1 MTINVTA
8 VNDLPS
14 GKPTI
19 TGTATV
25 GQDLTA
31 FPQAAYQMWTGLAGS
46 PTSTSG
52 LRVAV
57 TAGRHSDISG
67 ATSST
72 YTLQTADNGKKV
84 KVKVNFTDQGS
95 TAETVTSDEYP
106 SSGTIGTPNA
116 RPTAADGNTAP
127 TASNGTVT
135 TAEDTAYTFSA
146 ANFNFSDT
154 DGDTLSSVQIVTLPA
169 SGKGTLA
176 LSGTAVT
183 TSQVILAASIPSLT
197 YTPPANANGAG
208 YASFTFKVNDGTDDS
223 AVASTMTINVTAV
236 NDLPSGKPTIT
247 GTATVG
253 QDLTASTS
261 GISDADGLSGVTYSY
276 QWLLVDGGDSD
287 ISGATSSTYT
297 LQTADNGKKVKV
309 KVNFTDQGSTA
320 ETVTSDEYP
329 SSGTIGTP
337 NARPTAADGT
347 VTTNEDTAYTFSA
360 ANFNFSDTDGDTLS
374 SVQIVTLPASGKGTL
389 ALSGTAVTT
398 SQVIP
403 ATSIPSLTYT
413 PPANANGTPY
423 TTFTFRV
430 SDGKDES
437 AAASTMTINVTG
449 FNDLPSGKPTIS
461 GTAAVGQALTAS
473 TSGISD
479 VDGLSGVTYGY
490 QWIRVDGG
498 DSDIS
503 GETSSTY
510 TLQPADDDK
519 KVKVKVSF
527 RDQGGTDETVTSEEY
542 PSSGTIGALNTVP
555 DAPVLSATA
564 GGSTRINLFWTAP
577 GSDGGS
583 AITGYQIEVSSD
595 GSSFTT
601 LVANT
606 RSTTTAYTHIGLGGG
621 ATRYYRVSAINTNG
635 TGLPSNIADATTT
648 AGQTG
653 KTMVWFGTEAYTA
666 TEGGADAQVS
676 VHLSEAVIAEP
687 LDVRLL
693 LEYGGGAA
701 AADHGSIP
709 TVVTFGVGQRTK
721 TITVAATDDVLD
733 DDGESVSLGFF
744 NDHRDRV
751 ITGHGSITATVA
763 LEDNDGNERVDVS
776 FGAAAYKATEGGTDA
791 TVEVNLDAA
800 PGRSVEIPLVATRQ
814 GGASA
819 ADYSSIPASVTFG
832 AEETSKTV
840 DVTATVDVGG
850 DGGESVR
857 LEFGELPASVFAG
870 SPAAAVVTLFDS
882 NTHQGVGFVVSF
894 GTAQTVLVRESSTV
908 RHRFGVYLGTR
919 WQPGSGRPSKP
930 VTIPLVVTRR
940 GATEDDH
947 TEIPASVTFGVNE
960 GASGFS
966 MRAIPDQTT
975 EPDEELTITFGQP
988 LPPGVRLPA
997 AGRCCR
1003 MLEVELVDLDVGN
1016 VPATGAPTIS
1026 GTPAAGETLTAD
1038 VSGISD
1044 VDGLSGVTYT
1054 YQWIRVVNGS
1064 DIGIPG
1070 ATLSTY
1076 TLQSEDAGNKV
1087 KVRVS
1092 FTDGQGGDEML
1103 TSDEYPSSGTI
1114 NEEETSSVVVPD
1126 PPPFSPPVVENPPT
1140 EEVVEN
1146 PPTEEVVENP
1156 PTEEVVENPPTEEV
1170 EEGCAVSDVTGDDRS
1185 LEIFVE
1191 CAAQRI
1197 EDSDT
1202 FTETLRILE
1211 GFRDDEGNWND
1222 GSTYLV
1228 LLTARGG
1235 VYFHAN
1241 NRDVEDLDWSGILSC
1256 EGGGSVLDT
1265 QEGCFIEYEEER
1277 RGYAHPLSASHV
1289 PLARDEAE
1297 FVLLGGFNKIPEE
1310 GKPFTG
1316 MIGEPSTE
1324 AGEVDTDDRLR
1335 KFVGEAGR
1343 VLREAV
1349 SDPGIDPAEL
1359 RGILRREEGPWREGD
1374 VYIYI
1379 LGETGRVIFDGAK
1392 RDREQ
1397 KNESA
1402 KRYVRDLI
1410 SGADANVVEYREDGF
1425 LIRGYTAR
1433 VEVLDAVYF
1442 VGSGYRVEGQ
1452 PGGSD
1457 SGGGG
1462 CAVGGSD
1469 KGGAFGLFLAALTLL
1484 LAVSLKRRPA
1494 DGPFWGNSR

>member
-1 MTINVTA
+1 
-8 VNDLPS
+8 
-14 GKPTI
+14 
-19 TGTATV
+19 
-25 GQDLTA
+25 
-31 FPQAAYQMWTGLAGS
+31 MWT
-46 PTSTSG
+46 
-52 LRVAV
+52 
-57 TAGRHSDISG
+57 
-67 ATSST
+67 
-72 YTLQTADNGKKV
+72 
-84 KVKVNFTDQGS
+84 
-95 TAETVTSDEYP
+95 
-106 SSGTIGTPNA
+106 
-116 RPTAADGNTAP
+116 
-127 TASNGTVT
+127 
-135 TAEDTAYTFSA
+135 
-146 ANFNFSDT
+146 
-154 DGDTLSSVQIVTLPA
+154 
-169 SGKGTLA
+169 
-176 LSGTAVT
+176 
-183 TSQVILAASIPSLT
+183 
-197 YTPPANANGAG
+197 
-208 YASFTFKVNDGTDDS
+208 
-223 AVASTMTINVTAV
+223 
-236 NDLPSGKPTIT
+236 
-247 GTATVG
+247 
-253 QDLTASTS
+253 
-261 GISDADGLSGVTYSY
+261 GLSGVTYSY
-276 QWLLVDGGDSD
+276 QWVLVDGGDSD

-320 ETVTSDEYP
+320 ETLTSDEYP

-360 ANFNFSDTDGDTLS
+360 ANFNFSDTDPGDTLS
-374 SVQIVTLPASGKGTL
+374 SVQIVTLPASGTL
-389 ALSGTAVTT
+389 RLSGTAVTT
-398 SQVIP
+398 SQVVP

-721 TITVAATDDVLD
+721 TITVAATDDVFD

-744 NDHRDRV
+744 NDHHDRV

-791 TVEVNLDAA
+791 MVEVNLDAA
-800 PGRSVEIPLVATRQ
+800 PSRSVEIPLVATRQ

-832 AEETSKTV
+832 AEETSKTI

-882 NTHQGVGFVVSF
+882 NTHLGVGFVVSF

-1003 MLEVELVDLDVGN
+1003 TLEVELVDLDVGN
-1016 VPATGAPTIS
+1016 VPATGAPTIT

-1076 TLQSEDAGNKV
+1076 TLQSEEDAGNKV

-1092 FTDGQGGDEML
+1092 FTDGKGGDEML

-1140 EEVVEN
+1140 
-1146 PPTEEVVENP
+1146 
-1156 PTEEVVENPPTEEV
+1156 
-1170 EEGCAVSDVTGDDRS
+1170 ASDGRS
-1185 LEIFVE
+1185 GGKFS
-1191 CAAQRI
+1191 
-1197 EDSDT
+1197 SDG
-1202 FTETLRILE
+1202 RS
-1211 GFRDDEGNWND
+1211 GGKSSD
-1222 GSTYLV
+1222 GRSGGKSSDGRSGGKSSNGRSGGKSSNGRSG
-1228 LLTARGG
+1228 RG
-1235 VYFHAN
+1235 V
-1241 NRDVEDLDWSGILSC
+1241 R
-1256 EGGGSVLDT
+1256 
-1265 QEGCFIEYEEER
+1265 
-1277 RGYAHPLSASHV
+1277 
-1289 PLARDEAE
+1289 
-1297 FVLLGGFNKIPEE
+1297 
-1310 GKPFTG
+1310 
-1316 MIGEPSTE
+1316 
-1324 AGEVDTDDRLR
+1324 RLR
-1335 KFVGEAGR
+1335 
-1343 VLREAV
+1343 
-1349 SDPGIDPAEL
+1349 
-1359 RGILRREEGPWREGD
+1359 
-1374 VYIYI
+1374 
-1379 LGETGRVIFDGAK
+1379 
-1392 RDREQ
+1392 RDR
-1397 KNESA
+1397 
-1402 KRYVRDLI
+1402 
-1410 SGADANVVEYREDGF
+1410 
-1425 LIRGYTAR
+1425 
-1433 VEVLDAVYF
+1433 
-1442 VGSGYRVEGQ
+1442 
-1452 PGGSD
+1452 
-1457 SGGGG
+1457 
-1462 CAVGGSD
+1462 
-1469 KGGAFGLFLAALTLL
+1469 
-1484 LAVSLKRRPA
+1484 
-1494 DGPFWGNSR
+1494 

>member
-1 MTINVTA
+1 MSVIIARPANTA
-8 VNDLPS
+8 AT
-14 GKPTI
+14 GKPGI
-19 TGTATV
+19 TGTAQVGQTLTATV
-25 GQDLTA
+25 GTSADVDGLPNPFLTDVN
-31 FPQAAYQMWTGLAGS
+31 
-46 PTSTSG
+46 TSFQWI
-52 LRVAV
+52 RVATDNTETNIASA
-57 TAGRHSDISG
+57 TA
-67 ATSST
+67 ST
-72 YTLQTADNGKKV
+72 YTLVDADLGTTIKV
-84 KVKVNFTDQGS
+84 KVGFADNYDYD
-95 TAETVTSDEYP
+95 ETLTSD
-106 SSGTIGTPNA
+106 A
-116 RPTAADGNTAP
+116 TAAVAASTNTP
-127 TASNGTVT
+127 PSASNGTVT
-135 TAEDTAYTFSA
+135 TNEDTAYTFA
-146 ANFNFSDT
+146 AADFNFSDT
-154 DGDTLSSVQIVTLPA
+154 DPGDTLESVEIITLPA
-169 SGKGTLA
+169 SGTGTLA
-176 LSGTAVT
+176 LSGTPVT
-183 TSQVILAASIPSLT
+183 AGQEIAEAGIGTLT

-208 YASFTFKVNDGTDDS
+208 YASFTFGVSDGEIPS
-223 AVASTMTINVTAV
+223 PAYTMTINVTAV
-236 NDLPSGKPTIT
+236 ND
-247 GTATVG
+247 
-253 QDLTASTS
+253 
-261 GISDADGLSGVTYSY
+261 
-276 QWLLVDGGDSD
+276 
-287 ISGATSSTYT
+287 
-297 LQTADNGKKVKV
+297 
-309 KVNFTDQGSTA
+309 
-320 ETVTSDEYP
+320 
-329 SSGTIGTP
+329 
-337 NARPTAADGT
+337 
-347 VTTNEDTAYTFSA
+347 
-360 ANFNFSDTDGDTLS
+360 
-374 SVQIVTLPASGKGTL
+374 
-389 ALSGTAVTT
+389 
-398 SQVIP
+398 
-403 ATSIPSLTYT
+403 
-413 PPANANGTPY
+413 
-423 TTFTFRV
+423 
-430 SDGKDES
+430 
-437 AAASTMTINVTG
+437 
-449 FNDLPSGKPTIS
+449 
-461 GTAAVGQALTAS
+461 
-473 TSGISD
+473 
-479 VDGLSGVTYGY
+479 
-490 QWIRVDGG
+490 
-498 DSDIS
+498 
-503 GETSSTY
+503 
-510 TLQPADDDK
+510 
-519 KVKVKVSF
+519 
-527 RDQGGTDETVTSEEY
+527 
-542 PSSGTIGALNTVP
+542 
-555 DAPVLSATA
+555 AP
-564 GGSTRINLFWTAP
+564 
-577 GSDGGS
+577 
-583 AITGYQIEVSSD
+583 
-595 GSSFTT
+595 
-601 LVANT
+601 
-606 RSTTTAYTHIGLGGG
+606 
-621 ATRYYRVSAINTNG
+621 
-635 TGLPSNIADATTT
+635 T

-676 VHLSEAVIAEP
+676 VHLSEAVIGEP

-733 DDGESVSLGFF
+733 DDGESVSLGFS

-776 FGAAAYKATEGGTDA
+776 FGAGAYKATEGGTDA
-791 TVEVNLDAA
+791 TVEVKLDAA
-800 PGRSVEIPLVATRQ
+800 PGRSVEIPLMVTHQ
-814 GGASA
+814 GLASA
-819 ADYSSIPASVTFG
+819 ADYSSIPASVTFE
-832 AEETSKTV
+832 AEETSKTIG
-840 DVTATVDVGG
+840 VTATVDVDG

-857 LEFGELPASVFAG
+857 LEFGKLPASVFAG

-882 NTHQGVGFVVSF
+882 NTHLGVGFVVSF

-1003 MLEVELVDLDVGN
+1003 TLEVELVDLDVGN
-1016 VPATGAPTIS
+1016 VPATGAPTIT

-1076 TLQSEDAGNKV
+1076 TLQSEEDAGNKV

-1092 FTDGQGGDEML
+1092 FTDGKGGDEML

-1126 PPPFSPPVVENPPT
+1126 PPPFS
-1140 EEVVEN
+1140 
-1146 PPTEEVVENP
+1146 EEVVENP

-1241 NRDVEDLDWSGILSC
+1241 DRDVEDLDWSGILSC
-1256 EGGGSVLDT
+1256 EGEGSVLDT

-1343 VLREAV
+1343 VLGEAV

-1379 LGETGRVIFDGAK
+1379 LGETGRVIFDGAD

-1469 KGGAFGLFLAALTLL
+1469 KGGAFGLFLAALALL
-1484 LAVSLKRRPA
+1484 LAVSLKRRLAPE
-1494 DGPFWGNSR
+1494 PFWGNSH

>member
-1 MTINVTA
+1 M
-8 VNDLPS
+8 
-14 GKPTI
+14 
-19 TGTATV
+19 
-25 GQDLTA
+25 
-31 FPQAAYQMWTGLAGS
+31 
-46 PTSTSG
+46 
-52 LRVAV
+52 
-57 TAGRHSDISG
+57 
-67 ATSST
+67 
-72 YTLQTADNGKKV
+72 
-84 KVKVNFTDQGS
+84 
-95 TAETVTSDEYP
+95 
-106 SSGTIGTPNA
+106 
-116 RPTAADGNTAP
+116 
-127 TASNGTVT
+127 
-135 TAEDTAYTFSA
+135 
-146 ANFNFSDT
+146 
-154 DGDTLSSVQIVTLPA
+154 
-169 SGKGTLA
+169 
-176 LSGTAVT
+176 
-183 TSQVILAASIPSLT
+183 
-197 YTPPANANGAG
+197 
-208 YASFTFKVNDGTDDS
+208 
-223 AVASTMTINVTAV
+223 
-236 NDLPSGKPTIT
+236 
-247 GTATVG
+247 
-253 QDLTASTS
+253 
-261 GISDADGLSGVTYSY
+261 
-276 QWLLVDGGDSD
+276 
-287 ISGATSSTYT
+287 
-297 LQTADNGKKVKV
+297 
-309 KVNFTDQGSTA
+309 
-320 ETVTSDEYP
+320 
-329 SSGTIGTP
+329 
-337 NARPTAADGT
+337 
-347 VTTNEDTAYTFSA
+347 
-360 ANFNFSDTDGDTLS
+360 
-374 SVQIVTLPASGKGTL
+374 
-389 ALSGTAVTT
+389 
-398 SQVIP
+398 
-403 ATSIPSLTYT
+403 
-413 PPANANGTPY
+413 
-423 TTFTFRV
+423 
-430 SDGKDES
+430 
-437 AAASTMTINVTG
+437 
-449 FNDLPSGKPTIS
+449 
-461 GTAAVGQALTAS
+461 
-473 TSGISD
+473 
-479 VDGLSGVTYGY
+479 
-490 QWIRVDGG
+490 
-498 DSDIS
+498 
-503 GETSSTY
+503 
-510 TLQPADDDK
+510 
-519 KVKVKVSF
+519 
-527 RDQGGTDETVTSEEY
+527 TSEEY
-542 PSSGTIGALNTVP
+542 PSSGTIGSLNTVP

-606 RSTTTAYTHIGLGGG
+606 RITATAYTHIGLGSG

-648 AGQTG
+648 TGQTG

-676 VHLSEAVIAEP
+676 VHLSEAVIGEP

-693 LEYGGGAA
+693 IEYGGGAT

-709 TVVTFGVGQRTK
+709 TVVTFGVGERTK
-721 TITVAATDDVLD
+721 TITVAATDDVFD

-776 FGAAAYKATEGGTDA
+776 FGAGAYKATEGGTDA
-791 TVEVNLDAA
+791 MVEVKLDAA

-819 ADYSSIPASVTFG
+819 ADYSGIPASVTFG
-832 AEETSKTV
+832 AEETLKTI

-882 NTHQGVGFVVSF
+882 NTNQGVGFVVSF

-930 VTIPLVVTRR
+930 VTIPLVVTHR

-960 GASGFS
+960 GASGFD
-966 MRAIPDQTT
+966 MRAIPDQTP
-975 EPDEELTITFGQP
+975 EPDEELMITFGQP

-997 AGRCCR
+997 EGRCCR

-1038 VSGISD
+1038 VSGIDD
-1044 VDGLSGVTYT
+1044 VDGLSGVTYS

-1070 ATLSTY
+1070 AALSTY

-1114 NEEETSSVVVPD
+1114 NEEQTSSVVVPD
-1126 PPPFSPPVVENPPT
+1126 PSPFSPPVVENPPT
-1140 EEVVEN
+1140 
-1146 PPTEEVVENP
+1146 PTSS
-1156 PTEEVVENPPTEEV
+1156 PTSSPTQGEPAG
-1170 EEGCAVSDVTGDDRS
+1170 GCAVSDVTGDDRS

-1191 CAAQRI
+1191 CAAERI

-1202 FTETLRILE
+1202 FTETLRLLE
-1211 GFRDDEGNWND
+1211 EFRDDEGNWND

-1235 VYFHAN
+1235 VYFHAD
-1241 NRDVEDLDWSGILSC
+1241 NRDVEDLDWFGILSC

-1265 QEGCFIEYEEER
+1265 EEGCFIEYNGER

-1316 MIGEPSTE
+1316 MIGEPLTE

-1343 VLREAV
+1343 VLGEAV

-1359 RGILRREEGPWREGD
+1359 RGILRREEGPWRGGD

-1379 LGETGRVIFDGAK
+1379 LGETGRVIFDGAD

-1402 KRYVRDLI
+1402 KQYVKNLI
-1410 SGADANVVEYREDGF
+1410 SGADADVVEYREDGF
-1425 LIRGYTAR
+1425 LIRGYAVR

-1484 LAVSLKRRPA
+1484 LSVSLKRRPA
-1494 DGPFWGNSR
+1494 RRAVLGKFPLMGRDADASRRLLLR

>member
-1 MTINVTA
+1 MATDNSETNIASATASTYTLVDADLGTTVKVRVSFTDDASNAETLTSNVSVIIARPANTA
-8 VNDLPS
+8 AT
-14 GKPTI
+14 GKPGI
-19 TGTATV
+19 TGTAQVGQTLTATV
-25 GQDLTA
+25 GTSADVDGLPNPFLTDVN
-31 FPQAAYQMWTGLAGS
+31 
-46 PTSTSG
+46 TSFQWI
-52 LRVAV
+52 RVATDNTETNIASA
-57 TAGRHSDISG
+57 TA
-67 ATSST
+67 ST
-72 YTLQTADNGKKV
+72 YTLVAADLGTTIKV
-84 KVKVNFTDQGS
+84 KVGFADNYDYD
-95 TAETVTSDEYP
+95 ETLTSD
-106 SSGTIGTPNA
+106 A
-116 RPTAADGNTAP
+116 TAAVAASTNTP
-127 TASNGTVT
+127 PSASNGTVT
-135 TAEDTAYTFSA
+135 TNEDTAYTFA
-146 ANFNFSDT
+146 AADFNFSDT
-154 DGDTLSSVQIVTLPA
+154 DPGDTLESVEIITLPA
-169 SGKGTLA
+169 SGTGTLA
-176 LSGTAVT
+176 LSGTPVT
-183 TSQVILAASIPSLT
+183 AGQEIAEAGIGTLT

-208 YASFTFKVNDGTDDS
+208 YASFTFGVSDGEIPS
-223 AVASTMTINVTAV
+223 PAYTMTINVTAV
-236 NDLPSGKPTIT
+236 ND
-247 GTATVG
+247 
-253 QDLTASTS
+253 
-261 GISDADGLSGVTYSY
+261 
-276 QWLLVDGGDSD
+276 
-287 ISGATSSTYT
+287 
-297 LQTADNGKKVKV
+297 
-309 KVNFTDQGSTA
+309 
-320 ETVTSDEYP
+320 
-329 SSGTIGTP
+329 
-337 NARPTAADGT
+337 
-347 VTTNEDTAYTFSA
+347 
-360 ANFNFSDTDGDTLS
+360 
-374 SVQIVTLPASGKGTL
+374 
-389 ALSGTAVTT
+389 
-398 SQVIP
+398 
-403 ATSIPSLTYT
+403 
-413 PPANANGTPY
+413 
-423 TTFTFRV
+423 
-430 SDGKDES
+430 
-437 AAASTMTINVTG
+437 
-449 FNDLPSGKPTIS
+449 
-461 GTAAVGQALTAS
+461 
-473 TSGISD
+473 
-479 VDGLSGVTYGY
+479 
-490 QWIRVDGG
+490 
-498 DSDIS
+498 
-503 GETSSTY
+503 
-510 TLQPADDDK
+510 
-519 KVKVKVSF
+519 
-527 RDQGGTDETVTSEEY
+527 
-542 PSSGTIGALNTVP
+542 
-555 DAPVLSATA
+555 AP
-564 GGSTRINLFWTAP
+564 
-577 GSDGGS
+577 
-583 AITGYQIEVSSD
+583 
-595 GSSFTT
+595 
-601 LVANT
+601 
-606 RSTTTAYTHIGLGGG
+606 
-621 ATRYYRVSAINTNG
+621 
-635 TGLPSNIADATTT
+635 T

-676 VHLSEAVIAEP
+676 VHLSEAVIGEP

-733 DDGESVSLGFF
+733 DDGESVSLGFS

-776 FGAAAYKATEGGTDA
+776 FGAGAYKATEGGTDA
-791 TVEVNLDAA
+791 TVEVKLDAA
-800 PGRSVEIPLVATRQ
+800 PGRSVEIPLMVTHQ
-814 GGASA
+814 GLASA
-819 ADYSSIPASVTFG
+819 ADYSSIPASVTFE
-832 AEETSKTV
+832 AEETSKTIG
-840 DVTATVDVGG
+840 VTATVDVDG

-857 LEFGELPASVFAG
+857 LEFGKLPASVFAG
-870 SPAAAVVTLFDS
+870 SPAAAVVTLFDG
-882 NTHQGVGFVVSF
+882 NTNQEGVGFVVSF

-919 WQPGSGRPSKP
+919 WQPGSGRPSQP

-940 GATEDDH
+940 GATDDDH

-960 GASGFS
+960 GTLGFS

-975 EPDEELTITFGQP
+975 EPGEELTITFGQP

-1003 MLEVELVDLDVGN
+1003 TLEVELVDLDVGN

-1038 VSGISD
+1038 VSGIDD
-1044 VDGLSGVTYT
+1044 VDGLSGVTYS

-1070 ATLSTY
+1070 ENLSTY
-1076 TLQSEDAGNKV
+1076 TLQSEDTGNKV

-1126 PPPFSPPVVENPPT
+1126 PPPFSPPT
-1140 EEVVEN
+1140 EEEVGN

-1241 NRDVEDLDWSGILSC
+1241 DRDVEDLDWSGILSC
-1256 EGGGSVLDT
+1256 EGEGSVLDT
-1265 QEGCFIEYEEER
+1265 QEGCFIEYEDER

-1335 KFVGEAGR
+1335 KFVGDAGR
-1343 VLREAV
+1343 VLGEAV

-1379 LGETGRVIFDGAK
+1379 LGETGRVIFDGAD

-1469 KGGAFGLFLAALTLL
+1469 KGGAFGLFLAALALL
-1484 LAVSLKRRPA
+1484 LAVSLKRRLAPE
-1494 DGPFWGNSR
+1494 PFWGNSH